1 MPGKNHTSK
10 QPKFFFFHGEVLVR
24 FFNDDA
30 NDDESVDALL
40 TSC

>member
-1 MPGKNHTSK
+1 MTKV
-10 QPKFFFFHGEVLVR
+10 FFFHGEVLVR
-24 FFNDDA
+24 IFNDDA